1 MQNIN
6 FLFAA
11 YTIIWLA
18 IFLFLL
24 RLSRKVTR
32 LEQDLRRLEEN

>member
-11 YTIIWLA
+11 YSIIWLA

-24 RLSRKVTR
+24 RLARKVTR
-32 LEQDLRRLEEN
+32 LEEDLRRLEEK